1 MMQESKNDI
10 LKERKKK
17 AKNRKMILIAGSAY
31 KTS

>member
-10 LKERKKK
+10 LKEKK